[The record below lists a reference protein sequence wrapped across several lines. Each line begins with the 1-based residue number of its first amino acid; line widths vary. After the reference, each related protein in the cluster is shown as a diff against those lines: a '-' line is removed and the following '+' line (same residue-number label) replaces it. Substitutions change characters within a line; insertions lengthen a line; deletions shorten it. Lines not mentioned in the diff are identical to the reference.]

1 MGPEIVNKNKNCEFH
16 GHYAGRDQYNI
27 ILLPDTE
34 REFVVTHR
42 VNIKPVYY
50 FTGRK
55 TELKELSDRIEQ
67 GRKSVLVSGM
77 GGIGKTHICRKLFE
91 EYERKNRQR
100 EPIPFQHIG
109 YIEYSGDMDSSL
121 LNCLKFKEQINP
133 EQNLEAAWKELEYL
147 SSDGKLLLFVDNVDK
162 PIWEDAG
169 LQRLETIP
177 GAIVITSRMTSF
189 GGAFEPCPIGFLNI
203 EECVRIYETI
213 RFNNSERKVNPE
225 ELFDLEYIIEK
236 LAGKHTITVEHLAYL
251 ARTKHWK
258 VKRLRKEL
266 EEKGFCLEFHKEG
279 ELINI
284 QESYEIL
291 YDISKLTEA
300 EQNILEAF
308 SVFPYIP
315 LEAETCNEW
324 LFADANVNEDDDILM
339 GLYEKGW
346 LEFNIEQESYGL
358 HPVFAQ
364 FIYEKDKPKIERHL
378 GLIEKCQESLEIPQ
392 NGSALEC
399 QKFIPFAE
407 NMVKKIDMGEEI
419 EQVRLIDALAYILKY
434 IAEYSKA
441 KELFEKSLH
450 IREEVL
456 GKNHPTT
463 ATSYNNLAGVYKNQ
477 GEYLKAEELY
487 KKSLHIRE
495 EVLGENHPD
504 TADSYNNL
512 ASVYMDQGEYLKAE
526 ELYKKSLHIREEL
539 LGQNHPDTATSYN
552 NLALVYKN
560 QGEYHKAQALF
571 EKSLHIRKKLLGENH
586 PTTATSYNNLAL
598 VYKNQG
604 EYHKAQELFEK
615 SLYIR
620 EEVLGENHPTTAI
633 FYNNLA
639 GVYADQGEY
648 LKAQVLYEKS
658 LHITEEVLGQNH
670 PDTATSYNNLAS
682 VYVDQG
688 EYLKAQ
694 ALLEKSLHITEE
706 ILGQKHPT
714 TTDFY
719 NNLASVYMY
728 QGEYR
733 KALTYY
739 IKAYKTLEFK
749 LGQNHPNTQIVYENL
764 KIPYFKCYPK
774 GNFEQWLEEEMKK

>member
-1 MGPEIVNKNKNCEFH
+1 M
-16 GHYAGRDQYNI
+16 
-27 ILLPDTE
+27 
-34 REFVVTHR
+34 
-42 VNIKPVYY
+42 
-50 FTGRK
+50 
-55 TELKELSDRIEQ
+55 
-67 GRKSVLVSGM
+67 
-77 GGIGKTHICRKLFE
+77 
-91 EYERKNRQR
+91 
-100 EPIPFQHIG
+100 
-109 YIEYSGDMDSSL
+109 
-121 LNCLKFKEQINP
+121 
-133 EQNLEAAWKELEYL
+133 
-147 SSDGKLLLFVDNVDK
+147 
-162 PIWEDAG
+162 
-169 LQRLETIP
+169 
-177 GAIVITSRMTSF
+177 
-189 GGAFEPCPIGFLNI
+189 
-203 EECVRIYETI
+203 
-213 RFNNSERKVNPE
+213 
-225 ELFDLEYIIEK
+225 
-236 LAGKHTITVEHLAYL
+236 
-251 ARTKHWK
+251 
-258 VKRLRKEL
+258 
-266 EEKGFCLEFHKEG
+266 
-279 ELINI
+279 
-284 QESYEIL
+284 
-291 YDISKLTEA
+291 
-300 EQNILEAF
+300 
-308 SVFPYIP
+308 
-315 LEAETCNEW
+315 ETCNEW
-324 LFADANVNEDDDILM
+324 LLADANVNEDDDILM

-378 GLIEKCQESLEIPQ
+378 GLIEKCQEYLKIPQ

-407 NMVKKIDMGEEI
+407 NMVKKLDMGEEI

-463 ATSYNNLAGVYKNQ
+463 ATSYNNLAGVYVNQ
-477 GEYLKAEELY
+477 G
-487 KKSLHIRE
+487 
-495 EVLGENHPD
+495 G
-504 TADSYNNL
+504 
-512 ASVYMDQGEYLKAE
+512 
-526 ELYKKSLHIREEL
+526 
-539 LGQNHPDTATSYN
+539 
-552 NLALVYKN
+552 
-560 QGEYHKAQALF
+560 
-571 EKSLHIRKKLLGENH
+571 
-586 PTTATSYNNLAL
+586 
-598 VYKNQG
+598 
-604 EYHKAQELFEK
+604 
-615 SLYIR
+615 
-620 EEVLGENHPTTAI
+620 
-633 FYNNLA
+633 
-639 GVYADQGEY
+639 Y

-739 IKAYKTLEFK
+739 IKAYKVLEFK
-749 LGQNHPNTQIVYENL
+749 LGRNHPNTQIVYENL

>member
-1 MGPEIVNKNKNCEFH
+1 MGPEVVNKNKDCVFH

-27 ILLPDTE
+27 ILLSDTE

-55 TELKELSDRIEQ
+55 TELDELYHRIEQ

-121 LNCLKFKEQINP
+121 LNCLKFKKQFNP

-162 PIWEDAG
+162 PIWEDNG
-169 LQRLETIP
+169 LQHLETIP
-177 GAIVITSRMTSF
+177 GAIVITSRRISF

-225 ELFDLEYIIEK
+225 ELADLEYIIEK

-315 LEAETCNEW
+315 LKAETCNEW
-324 LFADANVNEDDDILM
+324 LLADADVNEEDDILT

-364 FIYEKDKPKIERHL
+364 FIYEKHRPKIERHL
-378 GLIEKCQESLEIPQ
+378 GLIEKCQESLEISQ

-407 NMVKKIDMGEEI
+407 TMVKKIDMGEEI
-419 EQVRLIDALAYILKY
+419 EQVRLIDALANVLKY

-441 KELFEKSLH
+441 KELYEKSLH

-456 GKNHPTT
+456 GENHPDIATSYNNLALVYADQGEYLKAQELFEKSLHIREEILGENHLDT

-477 GEYLKAEELY
+477 GEYLKAQELY
-487 KKSLHIRE
+487 EKSLHIMEEILGENHLDTATSYNNLAGVYKNQSEYLKAQELYEKSLHIRE

-504 TADSYNNL
+504 IATSYNNL
-512 ASVYMDQGEYLKAE
+512 ALVYADQGEYLKAQ
-526 ELYKKSLHIREEL
+526 ELFEKSLHIREEI
-539 LGQNHPDTATSYN
+539 LGENHPSTATSYNNLALVYADQGEYLKAQELFEKSLHIMEEVLGENHPDTATSYN
-552 NLALVYKN
+552 NLAGMYMH
-560 QGEYHKAQALF
+560 Q
-571 EKSLHIRKKLLGENH
+571 KK
-586 PTTATSYNNLAL
+586 
-598 VYKNQG
+598 
-604 EYHKAQELFEK
+604 
-615 SLYIR
+615 
-620 EEVLGENHPTTAI
+620 
-633 FYNNLA
+633 
-639 GVYADQGEY
+639 
-648 LKAQVLYEKS
+648 
-658 LHITEEVLGQNH
+658 
-670 PDTATSYNNLAS
+670 
-682 VYVDQG
+682 
-688 EYLKAQ
+688 
-694 ALLEKSLHITEE
+694 
-706 ILGQKHPT
+706 
-714 TTDFY
+714 
-719 NNLASVYMY
+719 
-728 QGEYR
+728 YR

-739 IKAYKTLEFK
+739 IKAYKVLEFK

-774 GNFEQWLEEEMKK
+774 GNFEQWLEEQMRE

>member
-1 MGPEIVNKNKNCEFH
+1 MNPEVVNKNKNCEFH

-34 REFVVTHR
+34 REFIVTHR

-55 TELKELSDRIEQ
+55 TELDELSNRIEQ

-91 EYERKNRQR
+91 EYERKNRQG

-162 PIWEDAG
+162 PIWEDNG

-189 GGAFEPCPIGFLNI
+189 GEVFEPYPIGFLNT
-203 EECVRIYETI
+203 EECVKIYKTI
-213 RFNNSERKVNPE
+213 RKKVEAE
-225 ELFDLEYIIEK
+225 ELADLEYIIEK

-258 VKRLRKEL
+258 VKRLRTEL
-266 EEKGFCLEFHKEG
+266 EERGFCLEFHKDG
-279 ELINI
+279 KLINI

-315 LEAETCNEW
+315 LEAEVCNEW
-324 LFADANVNEDDDILM
+324 LLADADVNEEDDILM
-339 GLYEKGW
+339 ELYEKGW
-346 LEFNIEQESYGL
+346 LEFNIEQESYAL

-364 FIYEKDKPKIERHL
+364 FIYEKHKPKIERHL
-378 GLIEKCQESLEIPQ
+378 GLIEKCQESLEISQ

-407 NMVKKIDMGEEI
+407 NMVKKIDMGKEI
-419 EQVRLIDALAYILKY
+419 EQVRLIDALGYVLQY

-450 IREEVL
+450 IIEEVL
-456 GKNHPTT
+456 GENSPTT
-463 ATSYNNLAGVYKNQ
+463 ATSYNNLAGVYADQ
-477 GEYLKAEELY
+477 GEYLKAQELFE
-487 KKSLHIRE
+487 KSLHIRE

-504 TADSYNNL
+504 TA
-512 ASVYMDQGEYLKAE
+512 
-526 ELYKKSLHIREEL
+526 
-539 LGQNHPDTATSYN
+539 TSYN
-552 NLALVYKN
+552 NLALVYAN
-560 QGEYHKAQALF
+560 
-571 EKSLHIRKKLLGENH
+571 
-586 PTTATSYNNLAL
+586 
-598 VYKNQG
+598 
-604 EYHKAQELFEK
+604 
-615 SLYIR
+615 
-620 EEVLGENHPTTAI
+620 
-633 FYNNLA
+633 
-639 GVYADQGEY
+639 
-648 LKAQVLYEKS
+648 
-658 LHITEEVLGQNH
+658 
-670 PDTATSYNNLAS
+670 
-682 VYVDQG
+682 
-688 EYLKAQ
+688 
-694 ALLEKSLHITEE
+694 
-706 ILGQKHPT
+706 
-714 TTDFY
+714 
-719 NNLASVYMY
+719 

-739 IKAYKTLEFK
+739 IKVYKIFEFK
-749 LGQNHPNTQIVYENL
+749 LGRNHSNTQIVYENL
-764 KIPYFKCYPK
+764 KITYFKCYPK
-774 GNFEQWLEEEMKK
+774 GNFKQWLKKKMKEAV